1 MNDAS
6 VEIKNAK
13 TMFVLVSMN
22 NASVEINNAETRT
35 TKVLMNDASVEIN
48 NAETMLV
55 LASMNHASVEER
67 IGKLLSVGD
76 DSLAYVKL
84 SYQIVGEIV
93 ADGGRCIT
101 TLKPVL
107 PY

>member
-1 MNDAS
+1 MKDALVEMN
-6 VEIKNAK
+6 NAE

-22 NASVEINNAETRT
+22 
-35 TKVLMNDASVEIN
+35 DALVEIN

-55 LASMNHASVEER
+55 LVSLNDALFEINNAETMVVLVLRNNASVEER
-67 IGKLLSVGD
+67 IDKLLSVDD

-84 SYQIVGEIV
+84 SHQIGGEIV
-93 ADGGRCIT
+93 ADGGQCIT

-107 PY
+107 PN